1 MAIPLYRFTKI
12 TTNSLFIT
20 ILLIVLFFNN
30 VYAQHIL
37 KIRDSS
43 TKKVYLIKAEKTPV
57 YFTLLNNSEII
68 KDVIDSADGNGI
80 YLKLNGKVKYNDI
93 QIIEFT
99 PYTNSIS
106 NFNSI
111 YFSSMSNITLFLNFQ
126 AYNSSNNSAFQA
138 SQFMLRYIPLWG
150 LLIPGLINLGLYV
163 SNPHVK
169 ITHIGAE
176 NFKLNRGVWKKIYD

>member
-20 ILLIVLFFNN
+20 ILLIVLCLNN
-30 VYAQHIL
+30 VFAQRIL

-43 TKKVYLIKAEKTPV
+43 TKKVYLLVAEKTSV
-57 YFTLLNNSEII
+57 NFTLLNSSEII
-68 KDVIDSADGNGI
+68 KDMIDSTDENGI
-80 YLKLNGKVKYNDI
+80 YLNLNGKVKYNDI
-93 QIIEFT
+93 QSIEFT

-106 NFNSI
+106 TFNTI
-111 YFSSMSNITLFLNFQ
+111 YYASMSNITLFLNFQ
-126 AYNSSNNSAFQA
+126 AYSSSNNSAFQA

-150 LLIPGLINLGLYV
+150 VLIPGLINLGLYV

-169 ITHIGAE
+169 ILHISAE